1 MVEHGERSVKVYKGL
16 TGCMRLWYV
25 FLQTHT
31 IAGVNKK
38 IKEKTSPKRKEGKR
52 LKEKKLKMFLC
63 QGRNY
68 NDRSKVI
75 FVKDVQNSLN
85 FLLCKSLIEVVNF
98 SNVVLYHHML
108 LRHF

>member
-31 IAGVNKK
+31 IAGVNEK
-38 IKEKTSPKRKEGKR
+38 IKEKTPQKKGRKTI
-52 LKEKKLKMFLC
+52 KEKKLKMFLC

-68 NDRSKVI
+68 NEV
-75 FVKDVQNSLN
+75 
-85 FLLCKSLIEVVNF
+85 FLPLKSYF
-98 SNVVLYHHML
+98 C
-108 LRHF
+108 